1 MANSN
6 ENSPLLVNTEKQFK
20 DLPPTGSTTEVNC
33 KTYKRRWLVLSVYTA
48 QTVIFN
54 MTLNTWVPIQEPC
67 KIAFGWKDFDL
78 LLISA
83 WTPIAFL
90 LTSVPLTWLMHTKG
104 LRISVLL
111 TAFLAVLGKGF
122 QVIPFG
128 NRKVRNLAINLGQFF
143 LMAGGPV
150 ALGAPA
156 LVSATWFPVNERTTA
171 TAIGTLAGYFGMAL
185 TFTVGPA
192 MVPIKIRSNHQ
203 NDSHSSSLK
212 SSNLVQE
219 LDHKIAIYSCFE
231 LGLCTAVLL
240 CALLYF
246 PSRPPLPPSRSSE
259 RPATLSTRASLVV
272 LVKDAQFWF
281 LITLCG
287 LCWGVYYGWM
297 SMLAVV
303 LADFSVDSV
312 TAGWLGCGA
321 ILAGVLPGIAFAR
334 FADFVKRR
342 TKQLLIL
349 LLALS
354 MLSQLIFSL
363 SCESILPSTRPILY
377 SSMIFGGFIYTGNVP
392 LFFELTMEHA
402 YPVNEGIAGCILQ
415 SMANVITL
423 FFYIAF
429 MLPHSN
435 ARWMNW
441 FTVGDL
447 ALCTLGLFIYREK
460 YTRLNLDMGIQREP
474 NRVSNA

>member
-1 MANSN
+1 M
-6 ENSPLLVNTEKQFK
+6 
-20 DLPPTGSTTEVNC
+20 
-33 KTYKRRWLVLSVYTA
+33 
-48 QTVIFN
+48 
-54 MTLNTWVPIQEPC
+54 
-67 KIAFGWKDFDL
+67 
-78 LLISA
+78 
-83 WTPIAFL
+83 
-90 LTSVPLTWLMHTKG
+90 
-104 LRISVLL
+104 LL

-192 MVPIKIRSNHQ
+192 MVPNKIRSNHQ
-203 NDSHSSSLK
+203 NESHSSALK
-212 SSNLVQE
+212 SSKLVHE

-231 LGLCTAVLL
+231 LALCTAVLL

-334 FADFVKRR
+334 
-342 TKQLLIL
+342 
-349 LLALS
+349 
-354 MLSQLIFSL
+354 
-363 SCESILPSTRPILY
+363 
-377 SSMIFGGFIYTGNVP
+377 
-392 LFFELTMEHA
+392 
-402 YPVNEGIAGCILQ
+402 
-415 SMANVITL
+415 
-423 FFYIAF
+423 
-429 MLPHSN
+429 
-435 ARWMNW
+435 
-441 FTVGDL
+441 
-447 ALCTLGLFIYREK
+447 
-460 YTRLNLDMGIQREP
+460 
-474 NRVSNA
+474 